1 MSRWQTFHAPYFKNP
16 GYKLNNALHFVE
28 LQDIEWCQKCCYFFP
43 AWEMLSLIQ
52 VITKAIV
59 FANTAR
65 FSIAAGLCKIGLF
78 LLEVYFLLL
87 DGSTEMKG
95 KWK

>member
-1 MSRWQTFHAPYFKNP
+1 
-16 GYKLNNALHFVE
+16 
-28 LQDIEWCQKCCYFFP
+28 
-43 AWEMLSLIQ
+43 MLSLIQ

-65 FSIAAGLCKIGLF
+65 FSIAAGLCEIGLF

-95 KWK
+95 K